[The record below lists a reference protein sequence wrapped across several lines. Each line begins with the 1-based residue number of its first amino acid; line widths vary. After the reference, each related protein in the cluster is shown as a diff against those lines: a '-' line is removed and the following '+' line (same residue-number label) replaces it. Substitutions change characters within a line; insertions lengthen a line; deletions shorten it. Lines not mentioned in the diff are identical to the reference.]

1 MTKKKWMIMLGV
13 VAAMMAAPVF
23 AQEHAAAASGLGKDT
38 LAVLAAGFSMAFA
51 SAICGLAQ
59 GKAVSAACEGAARNP
74 GMADKLQLMMIL
86 GLVFIESLALYTL
99 AIIFA
104 KM

>member
-1 MTKKKWMIMLGV
+1 MSKKNWMVLMGVLG
-13 VAAMMAAPVF
+13 AMMAAPVF
-23 AQEHAAAASGLGKDT
+23 AQEPAAAASGMGKET

-59 GKAVSAACEGAARNP
+59 GKAISAACEGAARNP
-74 GMADKLQLMMIL
+74 GMADKLQLMMII

-99 AIIFA
+99 AIVFA

>member
-1 MTKKKWMIMLGV
+1 VKKKTLLVMAATL
-13 VAAMMAAPVF
+13 VALMAAPVF
-23 AQEHAAAASGLGKDT
+23 AQEGGAAASGMGKET

-59 GKAVSAACEGAARNP
+59 GKAIAAACEGAARNP
-74 GMADKLQLMMIL
+74 GLADKLQLMMII

-99 AIIFA
+99 AIVFA

>member
-1 MTKKKWMIMLGV
+1 MKKTLLTV
-13 VAAMMAAPVF
+13 LAALMAAPVF
-23 AQEHAAAASGLGKDT
+23 AQEAGATAAAGMGKETLGM
-38 LAVLAAGFSMAFA
+38 LAAGFAMAFA

-59 GKAVSAACEGAARNP
+59 GKAIAAACEGAARNP
-74 GMADKLQLMMIL
+74 GLADKLQLMMII

-99 AIIFA
+99 LIVFV